1 MIAVLQNPQ
10 NAAIS
15 YSGEPQ
21 EHNLLGSYETK
32 APNVETSE
40 IAASSSSS
48 EAPEDLAEE
57 HRRNEASLQQPL
69 SEVDRHE
76 QPAASDN
83 TQSGLDIPP
92 VTVSTPQSSDNPL
105 VESKEAVPV
114 TFKDEGKGTK
124 DDPSH
129 LLAEA
134 LETTNGEEN
143 SPISEDEATAIAVLK
158 VIERYGVN
166 FEKTGESWQ
175 GLTSFIPTVVEQVK
189 KREAV
194 RMILPAFPFKSPNA
208 RDKVLGVMPD
218 LGEELALY
226 HLNGLC
232 ENIGRVYEPGAD
244 VFISSDGLVYNGK
257 SLLHSPRF
265 HRANQ

>member
-10 NAAIS
+10 DAAVL

-21 EHNLLGSYETK
+21 ENDLLGSYGTK
-32 APNVETSE
+32 APNVETTE

-48 EAPEDLAEE
+48 EAAEDLTEE
-57 HRRNEASLQQPL
+57 HHRNESFLLQPL
-69 SEVDRHE
+69 SEVDQHE
-76 QPAASDN
+76 QPAANGN
-83 TQSGLDIPP
+83 TGSELDIPP
-92 VTVSTPQSSDNPL
+92 VTVSTPESSDNPV
-105 VESKEAVPV
+105 VEAKEAIPV
-114 TFKDEGKGTK
+114 TFKHEGKETK
-124 DDPSH
+124 DDTSY

-143 SPISEDEATAIAVLK
+143 SPISEDKATAIAVLK
-158 VIERYGVN
+158 VIESYGVN

-189 KREAV
+189 KREPV

-226 HLNGLC
+226 HLNSLC

-244 VFISSDGLVYNGK
+244 VYISSDGLVYNGK
-257 SLLHSPRF
+257 SLVLTTVSSC
-265 HRANQ
+265 